1 MKGRKS
7 VVRRRKR
14 LSSVLFFS
22 TFFFVCVWVSIC
34 VANIGGCLDMP
45 QPLSS
50 AAPSTTTRQIS
61 YDRIW
66 FFFPTARENINRHT
80 ALHGSRG
87 EIGRSQR
94 SHRQSERRKERMPGE
109 RWSVNLC
116 DGCVSFY
123 IFGVSVSLLCA
134 CCLCSIFSLL
144 LFLGHIRFV
153 HELFFILA

>member
-66 FFFPTARENINRHT
+66 FFFQLHERILTDTLLFTAPVAKSAGANAHIDRVN
-80 ALHGSRG
+80 G
-87 EIGRSQR
+87 
-94 SHRQSERRKERMPGE
+94 ERRECQAK
-109 RWSVNLC
+109 
-116 DGCVSFY
+116 DGLWTCAMVVFHFTSSEFPLVYYVHVVCARSF
-123 IFGVSVSLLCA
+123 
-134 CCLCSIFSLL
+134 
-144 LFLGHIRFV
+144 
-153 HELFFILA
+153 LFFFF